1 MVHSAATQT
10 IIRNFIFGAE
20 DSLVSTVGLL
30 SGIAIAGVDRPTIIL
45 TGAVL
50 ICVEAFSM
58 GVGSYLSESITHSDS
73 KTERRT
79 SVEAALVMLVSY
91 LIVGLIPLAPYFFL
105 NGRDGLLWSVII
117 SLFGLLVLGI
127 VGSRLSGTSVRRNT
141 LRMIILGG
149 CAIAIGIAVSLFI
162 QNPKI

>member
-1 MVHSAATQT
+1 MTHSATSQT
-10 IIRNFIFGAE
+10 IIRNFVFGAE

-58 GVGSYLSESITHSDS
+58 GIGSYLSESITHADS
-73 KTERRT
+73 KTERRI
-79 SVEAALVMLVSY
+79 SIEAALVMLVSY
-91 LIVGLIPLAPYFFL
+91 LVVGLIPLAPYFFL
-105 NGRDGLLWSVII
+105 TGRSGLTWSILVSLIGLLILGVI
-117 SLFGLLVLGI
+117 
-127 VGSRLSGTSVRRNT
+127 GSRLSGTSVRRNT
-141 LRMIILGG
+141 LRMVLLGG

-162 QNPKI
+162 K